1 MFICVCHLFSCEFF
15 SSHSTNIEWERYSM
29 PSKILSSRDTRVCN
43 DLVGTTD
50 IKQNFAQIIKCHKIL
65 EEKVKYAGMHRTG
78 QG

>member
-1 MFICVCHLFSCEFF
+1 
-15 SSHSTNIEWERYSM
+15 M

-65 EEKVKYAGMHRTG
+65 EEKVKYAGTHRTG